1 MSNLGDTFYCG
12 RMKCDSCNS
21 DGTCM
26 YNLTDSLIE
35 SVYSGEKVC
44 HRLSN
49 WVVSLGLKDTEVVV
63 KDTDSSLKCETHKHS
78 SYGMLCFNRIN
89 GGSPY
94 LYGSSI
100 KHNDKIQLVLKRGHY
115 DRHLNQNWYHGGEEL
130 FELEM
135 SYTQFVE
142 LITHMN
148 MGDGV
153 PVTLKR
159 VQGQIMP
166 ECPYHN
172 PLDVH
177 KKEFEEHLD
186 DVYSESKNLL
196 SKLQDKFKEKKSF
209 NKKEQEEILS
219 ILNKISMNIGCNQS
233 FQLSQFNE
241 QMEKTVTESKGE
253 IEAFVNNKMYQIAQQ
268 AMVDNPQAILGSPIE
283 VPQIESPKQKKKDTS
298 CFGTCDPSY
307 PGCVTDCHRYG
318 DCFIQSRENGYIP

>member
-1 MSNLGDTFYCG
+1 MNEDTFYCG
-12 RMKCDSCNS
+12 KGSCDNCNVDGSCMF
-21 DGTCM
+21 G
-26 YNLTDSLIE
+26 LTDDLIE
-35 SVYSGEKVC
+35 AVYSGKKVC

-49 WVVSLGLKDTEVVV
+49 WVVSLNIRDTEIVV
-63 KDTDSSLKCETHKHS
+63 KNTKDVLEGETHKHP

-100 KHNDKIQLVLKRGHY
+100 KHNDKIQLVLKRGSY
-115 DRHLNQNWYHGGEEL
+115 DRQLNQNWYHGGDEL
-130 FELEM
+130 FEVEM

-166 ECPYHN
+166 ECPYYN

-186 DVYSESKNLL
+186 DVYSDSKDLL
-196 SKLQDKFKEKKSF
+196 NKLQAKFKEKKSF

-219 ILNKISMNIGCNQS
+219 MLNKISMNIGCNQS

-253 IEAFVNNKMYQIAQQ
+253 IEAFVSHKMHQIAQQ
-268 AMVDNPQAILGSPIE
+268 AMVDNPEAILGSPIE
-283 VPQIESPKQKKKDTS
+283 APQIEAPKKKLKKVDN
-298 CFGTCDPSY
+298 
-307 PGCVTDCHRYG
+307 TDN
-318 DCFIQSRENGYIP
+318 SEV